1 MDGGQVYFF
10 ATTALKFLN
19 PQEELENE
27 KSLLAALVAATLCI
41 PAVASADD
49 ETDMA
54 KITCKE
60 FLSAGESEMGLML
73 TWIDG
78 YMSARSDNTMM
89 SKAWME
95 KLGAHMASFCSSN
108 PGKTIMDAMNAVP
121 SN

>member
-1 MDGGQVYFF
+1 M
-10 ATTALKFLN
+10 K
-19 PQEELENE
+19 

-78 YMSARSDNTMM
+78 YMRACLETHLSIMKRFNSMLA
-89 SKAWME
+89 
-95 KLGAHMASFCSSN
+95 MA
-108 PGKTIMDAMNAVP
+108 I
-121 SN
+121 

>member
-1 MDGGQVYFF
+1 M
-10 ATTALKFLN
+10 K
-19 PQEELENE
+19 

-73 TWIDG
+73 IG
-78 YMSARSDNTMM
+78 
-89 SKAWME
+89 
-95 KLGAHMASFCSSN
+95 LMA
-108 PGKTIMDAMNAVP
+108 T
-121 SN
+121 

>member
-1 MDGGQVYFF
+1 MDDGQVYFF

>member
-1 MDGGQVYFF
+1 M
-10 ATTALKFLN
+10 K
-19 PQEELENE
+19 

-78 YMSARSDNTMM
+78 YMSARSDNTMV

-95 KLGAHMASFCSSN
+95 KLGAQMASFCSSN

>member
-1 MDGGQVYFF
+1 M
-10 ATTALKFLN
+10 K
-19 PQEELENE
+19 

-73 TWIDG
+73 GRVCKPLIE
-78 YMSARSDNTMM
+78 AR
-89 SKAWME
+89 
-95 KLGAHMASFCSSN
+95 
-108 PGKTIMDAMNAVP
+108 
-121 SN
+121 

>member
-1 MDGGQVYFF
+1 M
-10 ATTALKFLN
+10 K
-19 PQEELENE
+19 
-27 KSLLAALVAATLCI
+27 KSLLAALIAATLCI

-60 FLSAGESEMGLML
+60 FLSA
-73 TWIDG
+73 G

>member
-27 KSLLAALVAATLCI
+27 KKSSGCSDRRHTLHT
-41 PAVASADD
+41 AVASADD

>member
-1 MDGGQVYFF
+1 M
-10 ATTALKFLN
+10 K
-19 PQEELENE
+19 

-89 SKAWME
+89 SS
-95 KLGAHMASFCSSN
+95 LD
-108 PGKTIMDAMNAVP
+108 GKTGR
-121 SN
+121 SHGLFLFL

>member
-1 MDGGQVYFF
+1 M
-10 ATTALKFLN
+10 K
-19 PQEELENE
+19 

-78 YMSARSDNTMM
+78 YMSARSDNTIQDRTF
-89 SKAWME
+89 SHRDK
-95 KLGAHMASFCSSN
+95 GALLAEIKVLCDS
-108 PGKTIMDAMNAVP
+108 P
-121 SN
+121 SGIILINCVS